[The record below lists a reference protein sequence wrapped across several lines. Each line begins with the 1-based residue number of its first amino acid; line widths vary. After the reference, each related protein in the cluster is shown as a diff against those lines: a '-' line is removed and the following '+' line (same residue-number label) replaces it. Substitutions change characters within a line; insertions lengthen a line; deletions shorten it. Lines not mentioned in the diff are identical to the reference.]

1 MADQPIDIADALA
14 DCLTQIE
21 AGHLTAEE
29 CLDRYPTYATEIRQ
43 LLLTSQALREVP
55 PVAPSQAFRGQARQ
69 RLLAQ
74 LPASPA
80 EPAGFFATLRYKW
93 QQFSLIPRTRRYG
106 MAWILALVMAASV
119 ILGGGTVL
127 AADAAAPGDLLY
139 PVDRSLE
146 DWRTNLTHN
155 PEALL
160 KLQLSFAKERLA
172 EAQKLAD
179 HQETLIFNQTL
190 ADYGDTLASTAKILA
205 LSEGT
210 DQANLDQLF
219 DRSLQDLDPILAALV
234 GPDDETP
241 TLDDPDGNDNQNGN
255 DNDNDNGDDNVNDN
269 GDDNVN
275 DNGDDNVNDN
285 GDDNVNDNGD
295 DNVNDNG
302 DDNVNDNGDDNVND
316 NGDDNV
322 NDNDDQGQYPDKG
335 AYCLDTAT
343 EVHPVVVTLSN
354 TYDVPSEE
362 IMDWFCGNEMRPGMG
377 LGQIMLG
384 LRTAASLVDEET
396 GQPEVPYQDLLD
408 RRLAGEGWGQI
419 WRDLG
424 LIGNGRDSSS
434 SDSTDEAAPS
444 DSAPPGQSKDK
455 SNGPPDHSNR
465 PDKPPKGQSD
475 DNSSN
480 NGKSNGNGSNNGNQ
494 GSKSNNGKGKDK
506 S

>member
-1 MADQPIDIADALA
+1 
-14 DCLTQIE
+14 
-21 AGHLTAEE
+21 
-29 CLDRYPTYATEIRQ
+29 
-43 LLLTSQALREVP
+43 
-55 PVAPSQAFRGQARQ
+55 
-69 RLLAQ
+69 
-74 LPASPA
+74 
-80 EPAGFFATLRYKW
+80 
-93 QQFSLIPRTRRYG
+93 

-146 DWRTNLTHN
+146 DWRANLTHN

-160 KLQLSFAKERLA
+160 KLQLAFAKERLA

-179 HQETLIFNQTL
+179 HQESLVFNQTL

-205 LSEGT
+205 LSGDT

-241 TLDDPDGNDNQNGN
+241 SIDDPDGNDNQDGNENGNENADDNGNENVDDNGNENADDNGNENADDNGN
-255 DNDNDNGDDNVNDN
+255 DNDGQD
-269 GDDNVN
+269 
-275 DNGDDNVNDN
+275 
-285 GDDNVNDNGD
+285 
-295 DNVNDNG
+295 
-302 DDNVNDNGDDNVND
+302 
-316 NGDDNV
+316 
-322 NDNDDQGQYPDKG
+322 QYPDKG

-343 EVHPVVVTLSN
+343 EVHPVAVTLSDN
-354 TYDVPSEE
+354 YGVPAED
-362 IMDWFCGNEMRPGMG
+362 IMDWFCGNETRPGMG

-384 LRTAASLVDEET
+384 LRTSASLVDEET
-396 GQPEVPYQDLLD
+396 GEPEVSYQELLD

-434 SDSTDEAAPS
+434 SDPTEETAPS
-444 DSAPPGQSKDK
+444 DSVPPGQSKDK
-455 SNGPPDHSNR
+455 SNGPPDHSNQ

-475 DNSSN
+475 DNGSN
-480 NGKSNGNGSNNGNQ
+480 NGNGNGSNNGNN